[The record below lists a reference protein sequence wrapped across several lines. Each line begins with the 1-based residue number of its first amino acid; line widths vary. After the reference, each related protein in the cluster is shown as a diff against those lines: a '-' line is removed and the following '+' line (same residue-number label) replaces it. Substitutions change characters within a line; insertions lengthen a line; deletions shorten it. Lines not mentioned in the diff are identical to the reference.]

1 MLIFTQ
7 RLTVGFVSPAFG
19 YLAIIIIF
27 IIEYLAINIINF
39 NIWLLTTPL
48 DFVLMMTM
56 MIKIQ

>member
-1 MLIFTQ
+1 MFFVTQ